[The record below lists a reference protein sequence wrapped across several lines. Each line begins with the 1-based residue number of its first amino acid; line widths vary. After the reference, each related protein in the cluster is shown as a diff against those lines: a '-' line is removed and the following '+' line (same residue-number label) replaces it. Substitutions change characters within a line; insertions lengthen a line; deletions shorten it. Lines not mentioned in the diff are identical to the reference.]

1 MGLWHPN
8 AGLIG
13 STHWLWF
20 FGKIRA
26 NPFKFNAD
34 LWRFSSIFYLKPFQ
48 GWMGNLQELPCALEH
63 QCSCNEEE
71 LHMIYIG
78 MFPEEANRTR
88 EHPTTST
95 VLQSFVN
102 CKNTCK
108 DLQKKFMGQHVNLN
122 MVLPLLHASAAV
134 PCKPLPQEM
143 LRLKNHVEIFSAW
156 QDSLGSA
163 KYV

>member
-1 MGLWHPN
+1 
-8 AGLIG
+8 
-13 STHWLWF
+13 
-20 FGKIRA
+20 
-26 NPFKFNAD
+26 
-34 LWRFSSIFYLKPFQ
+34 
-48 GWMGNLQELPCALEH
+48 MGNLQELPCALEH

>member
-1 MGLWHPN
+1 
-8 AGLIG
+8 
-13 STHWLWF
+13 
-20 FGKIRA
+20 
-26 NPFKFNAD
+26 
-34 LWRFSSIFYLKPFQ
+34 
-48 GWMGNLQELPCALEH
+48 MGNLQELPCALEH

-71 LHMIYIG
+71 LHMIYFG
-78 MFPEEANRTR
+78 MFREEANRTR

-108 DLQKKFMGQHVNLN
+108 DLQKKVHGSARQSKHGAAAAPCVRGS
-122 MVLPLLHASAAV
+122 PLQTFTTGS
-134 PCKPLPQEM
+134 
-143 LRLKNHVEIFSAW
+143 KNHVEIFSAW